1 MRKEKSGK
9 TVLLKDVIYGEDGML
24 LNYDQNFS
32 DKGENILEKITTDE
46 RMINYN
52 NLFFKAGDPV
62 IKNFDVLKKFG
73 TLHDLSTDLFNEE
86 ISTLES
92 AKKQNEKIEEINEL
106 GNFFLLEE
114 ESIKK
119 TEYVTKKTKNKTQA
133 NQIVRIQKRMQECNK
148 AV

>member
-52 NLFFKAGDPV
+52 NLFFKTGDPV
-62 IKNFDVLKKFG
+62 FKNFDVLKKFG

-92 AKKQNEKIEEINEL
+92 AKEQNEKIEEINEL

>member
-32 DKGENILEKITTDE
+32 DKGENILEKIATDE

-62 IKNFDVLKKFG
+62 IKNFDVLKNFG

-86 ISTLES
+86 ISTLEL
-92 AKKQNEKIEEINEL
+92 AKEQNEKIEKINEL
-106 GNFFLLEE
+106 GNFFLFEE
-114 ESIKK
+114 ESIKENRVCHK
-119 TEYVTKKTKNKTQA
+119 ENKTQT